1 MLHQQKPTQLKI
13 QLVATTFPSNYL
25 EQLQFVELFLH
36 AELMELVYYALQ
48 VHLI

>member
-13 QLVATTFPSNYL
+13 QLVATTFPNNYP

-36 AELMELVYYALQ
+36 VEAMELVYYVLL